1 MGRKYRARKGH
12 SGAKGG
18 KALKP
23 DEVEI
28 ARLEKKCATYEPPTL
43 TGGQTLQFSDM
54 PLSRRTLGALKVAK
68 YTEPTEIQQKA
79 IPLALKRRDILG
91 AAKTGS
97 GKTLGFLIPTLE
109 MLYRARWSR
118 VDGLGALI
126 ISPTRELAIQIFDV
140 LRRIGGHHE
149 FSAGLIIGGKEFEE
163 EKQALYAMNILIC
176 TPGRLL
182 QHMDQSPEFE
192 YGNLKVLVLDEA
204 DRILD
209 MGFKNTVNA
218 ILQNLP
224 KDRLTWLFSATQT
237 KSVGDLARL
246 SLQDPE
252 YVAVHEDA
260 EFSTPAQLD
269 QTYLV
274 CELPQKLDVL
284 FSFLKM
290 HLKAKMLVFM
300 ASCKQV
306 RFVYEIF
313 CQLQPGTQLLH
324 IHGRQKQSRRLE
336 VFDKFKSVKNAVLFA
351 TDLAARGL
359 DFPAVDWVVQMDC
372 PDDTDTYIHRV
383 GRTARYESKG
393 HALLFLLPSEEPAML
408 KHLHSKKIPITEYRI
423 KEQRIRSIQ
432 KDIQYLCFKNAEM
445 KYLSKKCFISYMRSV
460 YLQKDKDVF
469 NVHTLP
475 AEEFADTLGLPGA
488 PVIAFV
494 EKSNAKN
501 RRHTSANWV
510 AAPASICDDS
520 DAPSVSSKGKVH
532 GNTRIDKIFNRQNQ
546 DVLSSHYQKL
556 VSKPKEHSL
565 LGDIPHNDGSD
576 LFVLRRADHG
586 LDSAALL
593 PDKEYQPISK
603 RKQERLKKQRIKSEM
618 NQKWLFNDD
627 GELMHAYDLKSES
640 DFRRDG
646 SVDQQINTYINQQR
660 DSLARTDRQDRE
672 VARDKRREKT
682 LKKKY
687 GKQEM
692 RDEDGTVVTLAEGP
706 AGDNF
711 SNDSDDDRDDRQEN
725 RHPGR
730 TGQPSKV
737 AGKNHD
743 NGRHTTPV
751 GKMTKKRARPADKGE
766 QGDDDDDEPL
776 SLAPGSH
783 RPRQKPRDKKAR
795 VIHMAE
801 PKTLAEEEDL
811 ALQLL
816 QGI

>member
-12 SGAKGG
+12 PGAKTG

-23 DEVEI
+23 DQVEI
-28 ARLEKKCATYEPPTL
+28 ARLEKQCATYEPPTL
-43 TGGQTLQFSDM
+43 ADGQTLQFSDM

-68 YTEPTEIQQKA
+68 YTEATEIQQKA

-97 GKTLGFLIPTLE
+97 GKTLGFLVPTLE
-109 MLYRARWSR
+109 MLYRARWTR

-260 EFSTPAQLD
+260 EFSTPAQLT

-284 FSFLKM
+284 FSFLKL

-324 IHGRQKQSRRLE
+324 IHGRQKQSRRLD
-336 VFDKFKSVKNAVLFA
+336 VFDKFKSTKNAVLFA

-383 GRTARYESKG
+383 GRTARYGSKG
-393 HALLFLLPSEEPAML
+393 QALLFLLPSEQPAML
-408 KHLHSKKIPITEYRI
+408 EHLHTKKIPITEYRI

-445 KYLSKKCFISYMRSV
+445 KYLAKKCFISYMRSV
-460 YLQKDKDVF
+460 YLQKDKNVF
-469 NVHTLP
+469 NVHALP

-488 PVIAFV
+488 PIITFV

-501 RRHTSANWV
+501 QRRTSTNPMV
-510 AAPASICDDS
+510 AADS
-520 DAPSVSSKGKVH
+520 SSDEPDTPQASSKDKTRGT
-532 GNTRIDKIFNRQNQ
+532 TRIDKIFGRQNQ

-556 VSKPKEHSL
+556 VNKPKEHSL

-576 LFVLRRADHG
+576 LFVLRRADHT
-586 LDSAALL
+586 LESAIML
-593 PDKEYQPISK
+593 PDKGYQPISK
-603 RKQERLKKQRIKSEM
+603 QKNERLKKQRIKSEL
-618 NQKWLFNDD
+618 NQKWLFDD
-627 GELMHAYDLKSES
+627 EGELQHAYDLKSES

-646 SVDQQINTYINQQR
+646 SVDQQISTYINQQR
-660 DSLARTDRQDRE
+660 DSLARKDQQDRE

-682 LKKKY
+682 IKKKY
-687 GKQEM
+687 GKQET
-692 RDEDGTVVTLAEGP
+692 RDDDEIVVTLADGA
-706 AGDNF
+706 AGDDF
-711 SNDSDDDRDDRQEN
+711 QGDSDGDRGDSTEN
-725 RHPGR
+725 NAHDR
-730 TGQPSKV
+730 TGPHIKGAGMNRDTRNDMPASKT
-737 AGKNHD
+737 A
-743 NGRHTTPV
+743 
-751 GKMTKKRARPADKGE
+751 KKRARPSDKG
-766 QGDDDDDEPL
+766 QQDDSDDEPL